1 MEGTQRWVCA
11 EGPLELICV
20 VSTVQSSAHPGE
32 MPQAHVHMEAV
43 EMSLSGRDYYEA
55 KDAERPQEQPQ
66 PHTR

>member
-1 MEGTQRWVCA
+1 MGVCTGTLGVQ
-11 EGPLELICV
+11 LV

-43 EMSLSGRDYYEA
+43 EMSLGGRDYYEA

-66 PHTR
+66 PYRR